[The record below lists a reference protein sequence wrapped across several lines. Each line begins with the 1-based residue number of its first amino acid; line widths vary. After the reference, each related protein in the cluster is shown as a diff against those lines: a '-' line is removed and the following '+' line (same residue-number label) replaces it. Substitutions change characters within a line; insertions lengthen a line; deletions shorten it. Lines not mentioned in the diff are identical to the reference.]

1 MTTTMWVE
9 VGVGGLVLLLVGVAI
24 GVASARRQTRAR
36 LATIR
41 ERLANVADEVARARP
56 APTLVGLAGLTE
68 PSGLPESSRVTE
80 PTAGTGD
87 QTVSD
92 RLESLLDRLEEMAG
106 AAVDAVGTA
115 TAEVARLRSALD
127 ALPEGIVIRDEEGAI
142 RFRNAIATGLL
153 DSRHADL
160 LAARAVEEQLSQA
173 TGNSPSERVVELYG
187 PPRRTLMVRTAPLD
201 DERRPLGVVA
211 VLEDVSE
218 RRRLDAVRRDFVAN
232 VSHELKTPVAAL
244 GLLAE
249 TLLAEQDP
257 AVAARLAGRVQVEAL
272 RVGRIID
279 DLLDLSRIEAEE
291 TPPREPVVVSLVLAE
306 AVERVRSLAEQRG
319 IGLELTEPEDTLAIL
334 GDRRQLVSA
343 LYNLVENAVKYSDPD
358 APVRVR
364 VRREGASVVIEVSDD
379 GVGIPARDLER
390 IFERFYRVDQGR
402 SRSTGGTGLGL
413 AIVRHVAANHGGEVT
428 VSSREGEGS
437 TFTLRLPAMETVG

>member
-9 VGVGGLVLLLVGVAI
+9 IGAGGLVLLLLGLAI
-24 GVASARRQTRAR
+24 GVASARRQTRVR
-36 LATIR
+36 LSTIG
-41 ERLANVADEVARARP
+41 ERLANVAEEVARARRAP
-56 APTLVGLAGLTE
+56 ALVGLAGLTE
-68 PSGLPESSRVTE
+68 PSV
-80 PTAGTGD
+80 PTGATDSPAGAEGD
-87 QTVSD
+87 QTASD

-173 TGNSPSERVVELYG
+173 TGTSPSERVVELYG

-257 AVAARLAGRVQVEAL
+257 EVAARLAGRVQVEAL

-319 IGLELTEPEDTLAIL
+319 IRLELAEPEDTLAVL

-343 LYNLVENAVKYSDPD
+343 LYNLVENAVKYSEVD
-358 APVRVR
+358 APVRVQ
-364 VRREGASVVIEVSDD
+364 VRREGTGVAIEVSDD

-402 SRSTGGTGLGL
+402 SRATGGTGLGL

-437 TFTLRLPAMETVG
+437 TFTLRLPVMEMGG